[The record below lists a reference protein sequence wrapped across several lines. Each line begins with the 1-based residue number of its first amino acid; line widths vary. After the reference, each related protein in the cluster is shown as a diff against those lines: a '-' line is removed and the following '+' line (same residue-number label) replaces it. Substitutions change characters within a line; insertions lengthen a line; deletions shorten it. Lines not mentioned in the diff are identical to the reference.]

1 MECYGRVCLVDCC
14 VRLGLIGFSLGCGI
28 LVAGSVLVGFDAP
41 LVLGMCGRQCSSS
54 VGAVMALPIEMRSY
68 CKDIRFDNLDP
79 TLECLVE
86 GYISLL
92 TQEHN

>member
-1 MECYGRVCLVDCC
+1 
-14 VRLGLIGFSLGCGI
+14 
-28 LVAGSVLVGFDAP
+28 
-41 LVLGMCGRQCSSS
+41 MCGRQCSSS

-68 CKDIRFDNLDP
+68 CYDIRFDNLDP

-92 TQEHN
+92 TGT